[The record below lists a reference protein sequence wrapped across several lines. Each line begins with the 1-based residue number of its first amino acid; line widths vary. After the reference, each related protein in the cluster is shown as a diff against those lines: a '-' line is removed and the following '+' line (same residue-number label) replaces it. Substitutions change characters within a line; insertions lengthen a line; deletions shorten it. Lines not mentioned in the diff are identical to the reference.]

1 MSKNIL
7 IGSKIIHLKTGKNW
21 DVKFRPL
28 FTELFLTAIVKVEKT
43 EIQVDPG
50 NKLVTRI
57 NVECKALDSRGFI
70 FSINLIFLPKTV
82 EEKNEIVADI
92 KSNDIFT
99 VRGSYNVCI
108 KDMNIIMYDPKYYPL
123 SPVIKESGVRELFK
137 KNSNHFKEDLI
148 K

>member
-1 MSKNIL
+1 MSKKTL
-7 IGSKIIHLKTGKNW
+7 IGSKIIHLKTSQNW
-21 DVKFRPL
+21 DAKIRPL
-28 FTELFLTAIVKVEKT
+28 FTELFLTTIVQAEKT

-57 NVECKALDSRGFI
+57 NVECKALDSRGFV

-99 VRGSYNVCI
+99 VRGTYNVCI
-108 KDMNIIMYDPKYYPL
+108 KDLSIIMYSPKYYPL
-123 SPVIKESGVRELFK
+123 SPVLKESGVRELFE
-137 KNSNHFKEDLI
+137 KNSNHFKKI
-148 K
+148 Y